1 MITYRVGVDVGG
13 TFTDIVLLGSDG
25 TIHTKK
31 VGSSMANYA
40 EAIVDG
46 LAEVFRETGLDGST
60 IEEIRHGTTVASNAI
75 LEHKGARVGLVTS
88 KGFRDV
94 LEIRTL
100 RMPRLYDIGWMK
112 PAPLVERY
120 LRQVVDERIDAHGR
134 IERALDRK
142 DAERAVDALLAEK
155 VEAIAVCLLNS
166 FTNPAHELA
175 LKAIVRARAP
185 DLPLSVS
192 CEVLPEIKEYE
203 RTSTTVVNAYVMPI
217 VARYLR
223 ALRKGLDAAG
233 VPARLLLMQSNGGL
247 TTDGAAVERP
257 MNIIESGPAGGV
269 VGAQALARAMRLPKI
284 VTFDMGG
291 TTAKASIVEDGA
303 VTRAAEYS
311 VGAGIM
317 IGSRLLTGA
326 GYTLKVPA
334 IDLAEVGAG
343 GGSLVWIDGGGALQ
357 IGPESAG
364 ASPGPVCYDKGGTVA
379 TVTDANVLL
388 GYINP
393 RHLVGGALKLN
404 AEKARRVFSET
415 IAAPLR
421 MSAEQAAYGAHQ
433 IAASNMIRAIKAVS
447 TERGRD
453 PREFALFAFGGN
465 GPLFACGMAGA
476 LGMSRVVVPPSAGL
490 FSSFGLLYADVEH
503 HYSRTF
509 RRLLRKADL
518 EEIQRAWDCARRSGD
533 DPARDRG
540 VPRRA
545 GAAAPLGGAAL
556 PGANLRADGAGAG
569 RTARREDGR
578 ASRGSVRRGARADL
592 RPPRGPRGAGGA
604 GVDPGRR
611 AGPGRRLGRPRAR
624 APEPARAR
632 AAAAASGLVRRAA
645 RLGRDAD
652 PATLR
657 PRPGARRAAH
667 HRGVRRDLR
676 HSAGREGE
684 PRRRR
689 EHRDRAGLAKNA
701 RGLHFPRMRRARAS
715 ARLQRSARPASGP
728 SIRQNASCARM
739 RSQAASHCR
748 AKTVRSTGRPRR
760 RASASR

>member
-31 VGSSMANYA
+31 VGSSVGNYA

-46 LAEVFRETGLDGST
+46 LAEVFRETGLDGKA

-75 LEHKGARVGLVTS
+75 LEHKGARVGLITT

-100 RMPRLYDIGWMK
+100 RMPRLYDIGWTK

-120 LRQVVDERIDAHGR
+120 LRQVVDERVDPRGR
-134 IERALDRK
+134 VERALDPQ
-142 DAERAVDALLAEK
+142 DAERAVAALLAEQ
-155 VEAIAVCLLNS
+155 VEAIAICLLNS
-166 FTNPAHELA
+166 FANPAHELA
-175 LKAIVRARAP
+175 LRAIVRAKAP

-223 ALRKGLDAAG
+223 ALRKGLDEAG
-233 VPARLLLMQSNGGL
+233 IPARLLLMQSNGGL

-269 VGAQALARAMRLPKI
+269 VGAQALARAKALPKVI
-284 VTFDMGG
+284 TFDMGG

-317 IGSRLLTGA
+317 VGSRLLTGA

-364 ASPGPVCYDKGGTVA
+364 AAPGPVCYDTGGTVA
-379 TVTDANVLL
+379 TVTDANVVL

-404 AEKARRVFSET
+404 AGKARRVFTET
-415 IAAPLR
+415 IATPLK
-421 MSAEQAAYGAHQ
+421 MSPEQAAYGAHQ

-518 EEIQRAWDCARRSGD
+518 EEIQRAWDSLADQAMTQLAIEGFRGAQARLRRSAALHYQGQTYELSVPVPD
-533 DPARDRG
+533 GRLDAKMVAHLEEAFGQEHERTYGHRAGPEEPVELVSIQVVGQGLGEGSG
-540 VPRRA
+540 VPERVRPSRSEPEPPPPRPAWFGAGHGWVETPILRRSDLA
-545 GAAAPLGGAAL
+545 RARVGPLIIEEYDATCVI
-556 PGANLRADGAGAG
+556 PPGAGASL
-569 RTARREDGR
+569 D
-578 ASRGSVRRGARADL
+578 
-592 RPPRGPRGAGGA
+592 AGGNI
-604 GVDPGRR
+604 VI
-611 AGPGRRLGRPRAR
+611 
-624 APEPARAR
+624 
-632 AAAAASGLVRRAA
+632 
-645 RLGRDAD
+645 
-652 PATLR
+652 
-657 PRPGARRAAH
+657 
-667 HRGVRRDLR
+667 DL
-676 HSAGREGE
+676 A
-684 PRRRR
+684 
-689 EHRDRAGLAKNA
+689 
-701 RGLHFPRMRRARAS
+701 
-715 ARLQRSARPASGP
+715 
-728 SIRQNASCARM
+728 
-739 RSQAASHCR
+739 
-748 AKTVRSTGRPRR
+748 
-760 RASASR
+760 